1 MGQKVDCENQKRHY
15 EAQNSNEGSVSMN
28 YLATTVSE
36 YVNNVA
42 SLWNQKQTP
51 TRDPKPKKKNF
62 VFSEHDDMDVLAKGL
77 AFPT

>member
-1 MGQKVDCENQKRHY
+1 
-15 EAQNSNEGSVSMN
+15 MN

-36 YVNNVA
+36 YVNSVA

-51 TRDPKPKKKNF
+51 TLDPKPKKSF